1 MLSISKFWVFE
12 LLKHMIGSLKQ
23 WPNDNDKYQQNRV
36 SNQTWNS
43 LRIIFL
49 LAILIY
55 QLNFALSIPFSFGQ
69 D

>member
-1 MLSISKFWVFE
+1 
-12 LLKHMIGSLKQ
+12 MIGSLKQ